1 VRRRAFASSLAAAFA
16 CGGATP
22 AAAFV
27 PKPTSRERLATRAEA
42 TAYREA
48 SRASDVARILTE
60 LDARGAPIARGSIG
74 TTSEGRDI
82 PYVVA
87 SRPMVRSVAEARAL
101 GRPIVFVQAALDASQ
116 VEGTDALV
124 AMIRDLCLSTQKTLL
139 EEIVLVAVPLV
150 NVDASERP
158 GPGLTNAPEQDG
170 PEAVGTRANARGID
184 LTNDFVVAA
193 AAETRALLGFL
204 NLWQPDVFVDLSS
217 DGATFDAFGAT
228 YAPALH
234 PAASRTGTF
243 VRDVLLP
250 SVRNEMRDAFALE
263 TFSFGGFG
271 RSRALLEPPPPGD
284 PDYGWFAGDYR
295 PRVATNY
302 MGLRGALAMLVC
314 AYAHDPFERR
324 IFTTR
329 ASVET
334 ILGFCSDH
342 AARVR
347 AIAHEASRAA
357 DTRLAVAAALATT
370 PTSFQTIA
378 WENLTLDDSTEHEPG
393 VPIGFRRTGTYRSA
407 SLPIFDRYVGT
418 AFATPPRAYAVDLA
432 FAGIVEPLLQAHGI
446 RYSLATSAGV
456 PAGLVVSASQSCGS
470 LLAVLLD
477 PASDDGF
484 VANVLRGMR
493 EAGTP
498 APIVRLMGER

>member
-1 VRRRAFASSLAAAFA
+1 VRRRAFASSLATAFA
-16 CGGATP
+16 CGGALP

-27 PKPTSRERLATRAEA
+27 PKPTSRERLATRAET

-48 SRASDVARILTE
+48 SRASDVARIFAE
-60 LDARGAPIARGSIG
+60 LDARGAPIVRGSIG

-87 SRPMVRSVAEARAL
+87 SRPMVRTVADARAL
-101 GRPIVFVQAALDASQ
+101 GRPIVFVQAALDASK
-116 VEGTDALV
+116 VEGTDALL

-158 GPGLTNAPEQDG
+158 GPGLANAPEQNG
-170 PEAVGTRANARGID
+170 PESVGARTNAQGID
-184 LTNDFVVAA
+184 LTNDLVVAA
-193 AAETRALLGFL
+193 APETRALLGFL
-204 NLWQPDVFVDLSS
+204 NAWQPDAFVDLSS

-234 PAASRTGTF
+234 PAASRTGPF

-250 SVRNEMRDAFALE
+250 SVRSEMRDAFAIE

-295 PRVATNY
+295 PRTATNY

-334 ILGFCSDH
+334 ILGFCSEH
-342 AARVR
+342 ATRVR
-347 AIAHEASRAA
+347 AIAREASQAA
-357 DTRLAVAAALATT
+357 DARVAVAAALASTATT
-370 PTSFQTIA
+370 FQTIA
-378 WENLTLDDSTEHEPG
+378 WENLTLDGTADHEPG
-393 VPIGFRRTGTYRSA
+393 VPIGFRRTGTYQSA
-407 SLPIFDRYVGT
+407 SLPVFDRYVGT
-418 AFATPPRAYAVDLA
+418 TFATPPRAYAVDAA
-432 FAGIVEPLLQAHGI
+432 FADVVGPLLQTHGI
-446 RYSLATSAGV
+446 HHSAATSVGV
-456 PAGLVVSASQSCGS
+456 PAGLIVPASQPLGS
-470 LLAVLLD
+470 LLSVLLE
-477 PASDDGF
+477 PESDDGF
-484 VANVLRGMR
+484 VANVFGGLR

-498 APIVRLMGER
+498 VPILRLMGAR